1 MVKTFWALPGC
12 VALLTAVHILIAMQ
26 VFEKSRPGRCTR
38 PYFDDLG
45 DDLLHIIVA
54 ALEMKRCSR
63 FGRTCKRIQG
73 IWRIRLETELNLAPE
88 QVACFLDA
96 MRGENVLITGS
107 AGTGKSHTLK
117 MIIKHLGD
125 ENVAVTAATGAA
137 AAVIGASTFHSTCAL
152 GLGKA
157 PVPLIVKRVLEN
169 PFAHARLRKL
179 KVLVVDEAGML
190 SASLFDK
197 AGDVVGAVH
206 RAYGTGYQA
215 IMENTLPTVPFDDV
229 QLILSG
235 DFLQLPPV
243 DTEDGSGFIFQ
254 SKCWP
259 NLHVKT
265 HVLRMVHRQ
274 QDVRFIH
281 ILQRMRLGVATQED
295 INYLH
300 ANSAQVPNPGALK
313 LYSKNAPA
321 DSENETRLAEIHART
336 HIFRSIDSGANAN
349 MSDEHVAEVLKHSSA
364 PKVLALKVGA
374 RVMCLKNIDR
384 RLVNGSTGTVVLIFP
399 TYDENERLLLYVNVR
414 VQFDGQLGEDGFEY
428 TFESHIAGSE
438 VKQENHFTISGHDN
452 VKRAQRIQ
460 LPLRLAWAISIH
472 KSQGKTLDAVD
483 IDFLNTFMAGQ
494 AYTALSRVK
503 TLAGAYLRGLKL
515 SHMHMVNS
523 KALRFYNSLG
533 CGCK

>member
-1 MVKTFWALPGC
+1 
-12 VALLTAVHILIAMQ
+12 MQ

-38 PYFDDLG
+38 PYFDNLG
-45 DDLLHIIVA
+45 DDLLQLIVA

-63 FGRTCKRIQG
+63 FGRTCKRLQG
-73 IWRIRLETELNLAPE
+73 IWKARLGLELNLAPE
-88 QVACFLDA
+88 QLACFLDA

-117 MIIKHLGD
+117 MIIKHLGN

-137 AAVIGASTFHSTCAL
+137 AAVIGACTFHSTCAL

-157 PVPLIVKRVLEN
+157 PARLIVKRILEEN

-179 KVLVVDEAGML
+179 KVLVVDEVGML

-197 AGDVVGAVH
+197 AGAVVGTVH
-206 RAYGTGYQA
+206 RAYGRNYKA

-259 NLHVKT
+259 NLQVKI
-265 HVLRMVHRQ
+265 HVLSKVHRQ

-281 ILQRMRLGVATQED
+281 ILQRMRLGIATQDD

-321 DSENETRLAEIHART
+321 DSENEIKLAEIHART

-349 MSDEHVAEVLKHSSA
+349 MPAEHLAEVLKHSSA

-374 RVMCLKNIDR
+374 RVMCLKNIDQ
-384 RLVNGSTGTVVLIFP
+384 RLVNGSIGTVVLIFP
-399 TYDENERLLLYVNVR
+399 TYDESERILLNVNVR
-414 VQFDGQLGEDGFEY
+414 VQFDGQLGEDGFEH
-428 TFESHIAGSE
+428 TFESHRIGHD
-438 VKQENHFTISGHDN
+438 VKQENLFTISGQDN
-452 VKRAQRIQ
+452 MKRAQRIQ

-472 KSQGKTLDAVD
+472 KSQGQSLDTVD
-483 IDFLNTFMAGQ
+483 IDFSNTWMAGQ
-494 AYTALSRVK
+494 AYTALSRAK

-515 SHMHMVNS
+515 SHMQMVNS
-523 KALRFYNSLG
+523 KALWFY
-533 CGCK
+533 K